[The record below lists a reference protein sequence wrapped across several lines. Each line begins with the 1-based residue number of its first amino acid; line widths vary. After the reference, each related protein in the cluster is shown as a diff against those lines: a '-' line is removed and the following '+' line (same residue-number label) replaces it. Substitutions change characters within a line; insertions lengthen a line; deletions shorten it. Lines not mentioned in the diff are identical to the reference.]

1 MKLTTYTDLDLRVDN
16 STMSAL
22 NYPSQHILIHGDW
35 TGINYS
41 DISFLIA
48 SATMPEDTGEI
59 EGEMR
64 IPLGFIAGASKF
76 LKAQKWSFSI
86 FDSLVITK
94 WRLDAKPVNLILH
107 CPSRLC
113 RDDSNI
119 TYNNDS
125 QINII
130 NYTYLI

>member
-1 MKLTTYTDLDLRVDN
+1 M
-16 STMSAL
+16 MSAL
-22 NYPSQHILIHGDW
+22 NYSSQRILIHGDW
-35 TGINYS
+35 TGINNS
-41 DISFLIA
+41 DVSFSIA
-48 SATMPEDTGEI
+48 SATMPEATGEI
-59 EGEMR
+59 EEEM
-64 IPLGFIAGASKF
+64 IFTLGFIAGASKF
-76 LKAQKWSFSI
+76 MKAQKWSFSI

-94 WRLDAKPVNLILH
+94 WRLDAKPVNFILH

-125 QINII
+125 QIYII